1 MRVRSLMCAGTR
13 SRAFGALLI
22 VEKNKVEVAA
32 RYCEIVWKT
41 WRATRNRGCR
51 RMRSERRPGSLALVL
66 ETRCGVPC
74 CICCCPCFPRAGPVG
89 HGASLTDATGAVP
102 GPVHPRWGNCGLLRA
117 QQLHAWGQ
125 NWPRLRVRPDL
136 TLWTGSN
143 AGTGRVVEPMFR
155 ACFGRPNEKTRPEAR
170 LGF

>member
-1 MRVRSLMCAGTR
+1 MCAGTR
-13 SRAFGALLI
+13 SRAFGALLV

-41 WRATRNRGCR
+41 WRTTRNRGSR
-51 RMRSERRPGSLALVL
+51 RNCSGRRPWGLAVVVG
-66 ETRCGVPC
+66 TRWCEPC

-143 AGTGRVVEPMFR
+143 AGTTRVVAPMFR